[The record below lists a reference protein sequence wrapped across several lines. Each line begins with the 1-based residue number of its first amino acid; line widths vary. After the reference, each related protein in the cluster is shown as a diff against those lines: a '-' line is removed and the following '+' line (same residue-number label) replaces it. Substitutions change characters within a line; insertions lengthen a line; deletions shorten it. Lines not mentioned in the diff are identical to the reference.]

1 VPVISYSFGISVRM
15 MTLTLNFPDP
25 VLRRL
30 EATCQDIPTAVLEG
44 FAADGY
50 RDETLSRTEVGGVAR
65 ASDPMGDRRPPGPA
79 RCLASTHPGR
89 CH

>member
-1 VPVISYSFGISVRM
+1 
-15 MTLTLNFPDP
+15 MTLTLNIPDP

-50 RDETLSRTEVGGVAR
+50 RNRHTLRGGGRVRSTRRT
-65 ASDPMGDRRPPGPA
+65 
-79 RCLASTHPGR
+79 
-89 CH
+89 